1 MSPLDAIRIAWR
13 NLLEG
18 RVFFIANVIAI
29 AVGVFLVVIMLSLA
43 NGIRAYAEQL
53 LRRDV
58 GANTIEVSFDR
69 RTGSAAPLTNER
81 LRALGEIPGV
91 GAVTPIVQ
99 GVFAELRGGG
109 PEALIS
115 LWSTTGANDPE
126 VARYAYGAGS
136 PAKLTANAILINE
149 AVAAEMQ
156 IFPLAK
162 LPGRKVSLRITRSG
176 PQGEETREIP
186 LVIAAVARQT
196 RFSRCYV
203 PLATMEEIWRWQNRV
218 PADAPFVYETALVY
232 TRTVDD
238 VTSVR
243 KNLESRGYRTGSILD
258 TLRQYREATRFI
270 AIALGS
276 LGGIALFTGAMS
288 IFNAAWAAV
297 MRRMK
302 EFAVYKS
309 YGATRRSLVSIVL
322 LEALMTA
329 AVAASIGFLAA
340 WGGGIAIRRFITKDF
355 DFNLFPVDAWLL
367 LIAFGVAAAACLG
380 ASAIPA
386 MRAADLPPGE
396 TLRAG

>member
-1 MSPLDAIRIAWR
+1 MRPVDAVRIAWR

-18 RVFFIANVIAI
+18 RVFFVANVIAI

-43 NGIRAYAEQL
+43 NGIRSYAETL
-53 LRRDV
+53 LQRDV

-69 RTGSAAPLTNER
+69 RVGTAVPLTNER
-81 LRALGEIPGV
+81 LRALSEIEGV

-109 PEALIS
+109 PEALLS
-115 LWSTTGANDPE
+115 LWSTTGARDPE
-126 VARYAYGAGS
+126 VARYPYSAGS
-136 PAKLTANAILINE
+136 PAPLTPNGIIINE
-149 AVAAEMQ
+149 AVAAEMKL
-156 IFPLAK
+156 FPVAK
-162 LPGRKVSLRITRSG
+162 LPGRKVSLRVTRSG
-176 PQGEETREIP
+176 PRGEEARDIP
-186 LVIAAVARQT
+186 LVITAVARQT

-203 PLATMEEIWRWQNRV
+203 PLATMQQLWRWQNRV
-218 PADAPFVYETALVY
+218 PAETPFVYESALVY
-232 TRTVDD
+232 TRSVDD
-238 VTSVR
+238 VEKVR
-243 KNLESRGYRTGSILD
+243 KGLESRGYRTGSILD

-288 IFNAAWAAV
+288 IFNAALAAV

-309 YGATRRSLVSIVL
+309 YGATRWSLVSIVM

-340 WGGGIAIRRFITKDF
+340 WGGGVLIRRFLTKDLG
-355 DFNLFPVDAWLL
+355 FNLFPVDAWLL
-367 LIAFGVAAAACLG
+367 LIAFGVAGAACIG
-380 ASAIPA
+380 ASVIPA